1 LQYVDAT
8 ACLTGENTERVWKGD
23 RCRRY
28 VRVTKKLLGVL
39 KSECGSVEAFED
51 LIQFHVTSEVDAGD
65 SK

>member
-8 ACLTGENTERVWKGD
+8 ASGESTERVWKGD

-28 VRVTKKLLGVL
+28 VRVTKKLLDVL
-39 KSECGSVEAFED
+39 ESECGSVEAFED